1 MRKPLIAVL
10 LPSLLMVCGAQTP
23 PTATEAFN
31 LRFVPPEVI
40 RDLAE
45 CKMAALKAGDW
56 DRDSWDFGTATGQYL
71 VACMQAKGYR
81 RRTVGWKE
89 AYNPMDEVM
98 GGKKPLYRS
107 KEMELLVKS
116 GCYGD
121 SNFNIAIEA
130 CWQK

>member
-1 MRKPLIAVL
+1 
-10 LPSLLMVCGAQTP
+10 
-23 PTATEAFN
+23 
-31 LRFVPPEVI
+31 
-40 RDLAE
+40 
-45 CKMAALKAGDW
+45 
-56 DRDSWDFGTATGQYL
+56 
-71 VACMQAKGYR
+71 
-81 RRTVGWKE
+81 
-89 AYNPMDEVM
+89 M